1 MVEVASSVSLE
12 GVVADEFN
20 ADEDMKDAFAQS
32 IIDSSDGVFD
42 DVVDVEAV
50 VRRRRLQAE
59 YPPSPALMREADR
72 TRRLQTEYPPSPA
85 PTREADRTLAPTRA
99 AAGLADVSYTGVAR
113 VDGTEDAEAVSTDLL
128 EKAAAA
134 LTTAVDDGS
143 FLTKLRTNAAERSPE
158 AAAAF
163 NAITVDE
170 TATRAHIGRASR
182 VFVVTTPEP
191 TAAPTPRPLSPPT
204 PKPTPAPTPRPSLTM
219 SPVSLVSGG
228 GSGSGSGA
236 AGPDAATAGGAAAG
250 ALVLLL
256 AAAGAFFFYRRN
268 TAAKKS
274 QDVEANANGVCDET
288 GGLEAP
294 PQTAAITSKVDE
306 PPPPPA
312 PGLLARALSRRG
324 SDAAAAAPPPAP
336 AAVPTTTARGK
347 KAGPLRGD
355 SKGGQQ
361 DPHGLR
367 ADGRLV
373 PRSCARRAAPAA
385 RQFPPTPDAP
395 QIGRSAPTTAFLD
408 DQDVARQARPQR
420 RPRSPGAAAPP
431 AAAPAPAPQA
441 PPAPAARGWFGWGAG
456 GDPAS
461 PSQPL
466 EGVLVTPPTALPV
479 TASVV
484 ASSVSR
490 AAAPPRNFCPSCG
503 NRLADGAN
511 FCMACGRSVS
521 S

>member
-59 YPPSPALMREADR
+59 QAEYPPSPALTREADR
-72 TRRLQTEYPPSPA
+72 TRRLQTEYLPSPA

-163 NAITVDE
+163 NAITLDE

-191 TAAPTPRPLSPPT
+191 TAAPTPKPLSLPT

-236 AGPDAATAGGAAAG
+236 AGPDAAAMGGGAAAG

-256 AAAGAFFFYRRN
+256 LTAGAFVFYRR
-268 TAAKKS
+268 TVARDAK
-274 QDVEANANGVCDET
+274 ANAGPGVVDEA

-294 PQTAAITSKVDE
+294 PQTALITSKVDE
-306 PPPPPA
+306 PPPPP
-312 PGLLARALSRRG
+312 R
-324 SDAAAAAPPPAP
+324 
-336 AAVPTTTARGK
+336 
-347 KAGPLRGD
+347 
-355 SKGGQQ
+355 
-361 DPHGLR
+361 
-367 ADGRLV
+367 
-373 PRSCARRAAPAA
+373 
-385 RQFPPTPDAP
+385 
-395 QIGRSAPTTAFLD
+395 
-408 DQDVARQARPQR
+408 
-420 RPRSPGAAAPP
+420 
-431 AAAPAPAPQA
+431 
-441 PPAPAARGWFGWGAG
+441 
-456 GDPAS
+456 
-461 PSQPL
+461 
-466 EGVLVTPPTALPV
+466 
-479 TASVV
+479 
-484 ASSVSR
+484 
-490 AAAPPRNFCPSCG
+490 
-503 NRLADGAN
+503 
-511 FCMACGRSVS
+511 
-521 S
+521 

>member
-1 MVEVASSVSLE
+1 
-12 GVVADEFN
+12 
-20 ADEDMKDAFAQS
+20 MKDAFAQS

-59 YPPSPALMREADR
+59 YPPSPA
-72 TRRLQTEYPPSPA
+72 
-85 PTREADRTLAPTRA
+85 PTREADRTLAPTRV

-113 VDGTEDAEAVSTDLL
+113 VDGTEDAEAVSTEVL

-163 NAITVDE
+163 NAVTVDE
-170 TATRAHIGRASR
+170 TATRAHIGRAKH

-191 TAAPTPRPLSPPT
+191 TAAPTSRPSSPPT

-274 QDVEANANGVCDET
+274 QDVEANANGVCDEA

-294 PQTAAITSKVDE
+294 PQTALITSKVDE

-336 AAVPTTTARGK
+336 AAALTTTVRGK
-347 KAGPLRGD
+347 KKRGPVKGATAKAD
-355 SKGGQQ
+355 SKIRTVYAPMAAWYH
-361 DPHGLR
+361 DPARGALRQRHG
-367 ADGRLV
+367 A
-373 PRSCARRAAPAA
+373 
-385 RQFPPTPDAP
+385 FPPTPDALANWKSF
-395 QIGRSAPTTAFLD
+395 GAVTTAFLD
-408 DQDVARQARPQR
+408 DQGVASTGAPAASAAE
-420 RPRSPGAAAPP
+420 PPAAAPP
-431 AAAPAPAPQA
+431 AAAPVNGALGASCAGGARLVRLGRGRRPRFSVA
-441 PPAPAARGWFGWGAG
+441 AARRCPRRAADGTSRHGIGRGVVGVARG
-456 GDPAS
+456 RSAPKLLPDLRQPARGRRELLHGVRPFRFFLRS
-461 PSQPL
+461 PSPFSFPS
-466 EGVLVTPPTALPV
+466 EG
-479 TASVV
+479 
-484 ASSVSR
+484 SSG
-490 AAAPPRNFCPSCG
+490 PEQ
-503 NRLADGAN
+503 D
-511 FCMACGRSVS
+511 
-521 S
+521 

>member
-1 MVEVASSVSLE
+1 MRLRSPSSTVRTVSSTKWL
-12 GVVADEFN
+12 
-20 ADEDMKDAFAQS
+20 MWRP
-32 IIDSSDGVFD
+32 SSAGG
-42 DVVDVEAV
+42 AC
-50 VRRRRLQAE
+50 RRNIRRA
-59 YPPSPALMREADR
+59 
-72 TRRLQTEYPPSPA
+72 PA

-99 AAGLADVSYTGVAR
+99 ARGPRGRLLHGRRARRRHRGRRGGL
-113 VDGTEDAEAVSTDLL
+113 DGFIGEGRGRR
-128 EKAAAA
+128 

-170 TATRAHIGRASR
+170 TATRAHIGRAR
-182 VFVVTTPEP
+182 HVFVVTTPEP

-256 AAAGAFFFYRRN
+256 AAAGAFFYRRN

-274 QDVEANANGVCDET
+274 QDVEANANGVCDEA

-294 PQTAAITSKVDE
+294 PQTAVITSKVDE

-336 AAVPTTTARGK
+336 AAAPTTTVRGK
-347 KAGPLRGD
+347 KRADRLRGR
-355 SKGGQQ
+355 QQ
-361 DPHGLR
+361 RRTARSAWSSRRWPPGTTSLR
-367 ADGRLV
+367 A
-373 PRSCARRAAPAA
+373 ARAAGKVRTVSADS
-385 RQFPPTPDAP
+385 DALANWKSF
-395 QIGRSAPTTAFLD
+395 GAVTTAFLD
-408 DQDVARQARPQR
+408 DQGVASTGAPAASAAE
-420 RPRSPGAAAPP
+420 PPAAAPP
-431 AAAPAPAPQA
+431 AAAPVTAPSA
-441 PPAPAARGWFGWGAG
+441 PPAPEARGWFGWGAG

-461 PSQPL
+461 PSPPL
-466 EGVLVTPPTALPV
+466 AVT
-479 TASVV
+479 
-484 ASSVSR
+484 SSHRRRQFPSR
-490 AAAPPRNFCPSCG
+490 HRSSRHRCRARPHRPKRPSCG

>member
-50 VRRRRLQAE
+50 VRR
-59 YPPSPALMREADR
+59 
-72 TRRLQTEYPPSPA
+72 RRLQTEYPPSPA

-170 TATRAHIGRASR
+170 TATRAHIGRATR

-191 TAAPTPRPLSPPT
+191 TAAPTPKPLSPPT

-274 QDVEANANGVCDET
+274 QDVEANANGVCDEA

-294 PQTAAITSKVDE
+294 PQTAVITSKDE

-336 AAVPTTTARGK
+336 AAAPTTTVRGK
-347 KAGPLRGD
+347 KKRGPVKGATAKAD
-355 SKGGQQ
+355 SKIRMVFAPMAAWYH
-361 DPHGLR
+361 DP
-367 ADGRLV
+367 A
-373 PRSCARRAAPAA
+373 
-385 RQFPPTPDAP
+385 
-395 QIGRSAPTTAFLD
+395 RSALREKYGQYPATPEALANWKSFGAVTTAFLD
-408 DQDVARQARPQR
+408 DQGVASTGARAASAAEP
-420 RPRSPGAAAPP
+420 PAAAPP
-431 AAAPAPAPQA
+431 AAAPVTAPSA
-441 PPAPAARGWFGWGAG
+441 PPAPEARGWFGWGAG

-461 PSQPL
+461 PSPPL
-466 EGVLVTPPTALPV
+466 EGVLVTPPTAVPD

>member
-1 MVEVASSVSLE
+1 
-12 GVVADEFN
+12 
-20 ADEDMKDAFAQS
+20 MKDAFAQS

-42 DVVDVEAV
+42 EVVDVEAV
-50 VRRRRLQAE
+50 VRR
-59 YPPSPALMREADR
+59 
-72 TRRLQTEYPPSPA
+72 RRLQTEYPPSPA

-170 TATRAHIGRASR
+170 TATRAHIGRATR

-191 TAAPTPRPLSPPT
+191 TAAPTPKPLSPPT

-219 SPVSLVSGG
+219 SPVPLVSGG

-236 AGPDAATAGGAAAG
+236 AGPDAAAMGGGAAAG

-274 QDVEANANGVCDET
+274 QDVEANANGVCDEA

-294 PQTAAITSKVDE
+294 PQTALITSKVDE
-306 PPPPPA
+306 PPLPPA

-324 SDAAAAAPPPAP
+324 SDAAAAAP
-336 AAVPTTTARGK
+336 TTTVRGK
-347 KAGPLRGD
+347 KKRGPVKGATAKAD
-355 SKGGQQ
+355 SKIRMVFAPMAAWYHDPARGALREKYGQY
-361 DPHGLR
+361 
-367 ADGRLV
+367 
-373 PRSCARRAAPAA
+373 PA
-385 RQFPPTPDAP
+385 TPEALANWKSF
-395 QIGRSAPTTAFLD
+395 GAVTTAFLD
-408 DQDVARQARPQR
+408 DQGVASTGAPAASAAE
-420 RPRSPGAAAPP
+420 PPAAAPP
-431 AAAPAPAPQA
+431 AAAPVTAPWA
-441 PPAPAARGWFGWGAG
+441 PPAPEARGWFGWGAG

-461 PSQPL
+461 PSPPL
-466 EGVLVTPPTALPV
+466 EG
-479 TASVV
+479 VV

>member
-1 MVEVASSVSLE
+1 
-12 GVVADEFN
+12 
-20 ADEDMKDAFAQS
+20 MKDAFAQS

-42 DVVDVEAV
+42 EVVDVEAV

-59 YPPSPALMREADR
+59 YPPSPALTREADR
-72 TRRLQTEYPPSPA
+72 TRRLQAEYPPSPA

-163 NAITVDE
+163 NAITLDE

-191 TAAPTPRPLSPPT
+191 TAAPTPRPSSPPT
-204 PKPTPAPTPRPSLTM
+204 PRPTLTPTLRPSLTM
-219 SPVSLVSGG
+219 SPVPLVSGG

-274 QDVEANANGVCDET
+274 QDVEANANGVCDEA

-294 PQTAAITSKVDE
+294 PPPQTAVITSKVDE

-336 AAVPTTTARGK
+336 AAAPTTTVRGK
-347 KAGPLRGD
+347 KRGPVKGATAKAD
-355 SKGGQQ
+355 SKIRMVFAPMAAWYH
-361 DPHGLR
+361 DP
-367 ADGRLV
+367 A
-373 PRSCARRAAPAA
+373 
-385 RQFPPTPDAP
+385 
-395 QIGRSAPTTAFLD
+395 RSALREKYGQYPATPEALANWKSFGAVTTAFLD
-408 DQDVARQARPQR
+408 DQGVASTGARAASAAEP
-420 RPRSPGAAAPP
+420 PAAAPP
-431 AAAPAPAPQA
+431 AAAPVTAPSA
-441 PPAPAARGWFGWGAG
+441 PPAPEARGWFGWGAG

-461 PSQPL
+461 PSPPL
-466 EGVLVTPPTALPV
+466 EGVL
-479 TASVV
+479 

>member
-1 MVEVASSVSLE
+1 
-12 GVVADEFN
+12 
-20 ADEDMKDAFAQS
+20 MKEAFAQS

-59 YPPSPALMREADR
+59 Y
-72 TRRLQTEYPPSPA
+72 QPSPA

-170 TATRAHIGRASR
+170 TATRAHIGRAR
-182 VFVVTTPEP
+182 HVFVVTTPEP

-204 PKPTPAPTPRPSLTM
+204 PRPTLTPTLRPSLTM
-219 SPVSLVSGG
+219 SPVPLVSG

-236 AGPDAATAGGAAAG
+236 AGPDAAAMGGGAAAG

-274 QDVEANANGVCDET
+274 QDVESNASGVFDEAR
-288 GGLEAP
+288 GVKAPSP
-294 PQTAAITSKVDE
+294 PQSAVITSKPDE
-306 PPPPPA
+306 PPPPP
-312 PGLLARALSRRG
+312 
-324 SDAAAAAPPPAP
+324 PP
-336 AAVPTTTARGK
+336 
-347 KAGPLRGD
+347 L
-355 SKGGQQ
+355 
-361 DPHGLR
+361 
-367 ADGRLV
+367 
-373 PRSCARRAAPAA
+373 
-385 RQFPPTPDAP
+385 
-395 QIGRSAPTTAFLD
+395 
-408 DQDVARQARPQR
+408 
-420 RPRSPGAAAPP
+420 GA
-431 AAAPAPAPQA
+431 
-441 PPAPAARGWFGWGAG
+441 
-456 GDPAS
+456 
-461 PSQPL
+461 
-466 EGVLVTPPTALPV
+466 
-479 TASVV
+479 
-484 ASSVSR
+484 
-490 AAAPPRNFCPSCG
+490 
-503 NRLADGAN
+503 
-511 FCMACGRSVS
+511 
-521 S
+521 

>member
-1 MVEVASSVSLE
+1 
-12 GVVADEFN
+12 
-20 ADEDMKDAFAQS
+20 MKDAFAQS

-50 VRRRRLQAE
+50 VRR
-59 YPPSPALMREADR
+59 
-72 TRRLQTEYPPSPA
+72 RRLQTEYPPSPA

-113 VDGTEDAEAVSTDLL
+113 VDGTEDAEAISTDLL

-170 TATRAHIGRASR
+170 TATRAHIGRAR
-182 VFVVTTPEP
+182 HVFVVTTPEP

-204 PKPTPAPTPRPSLTM
+204 PRPTLTPTLRPSLTM
-219 SPVSLVSGG
+219 SPVPLVSG

-236 AGPDAATAGGAAAG
+236 AGPDAAAMGGGAAAG

-274 QDVEANANGVCDET
+274 QDVEANANGVCDEA

-294 PQTAAITSKVDE
+294 PQTAVITSKIDE

-336 AAVPTTTARGK
+336 AAAPTTTVRGK
-347 KAGPLRGD
+347 KKRGPVKGATAKAD
-355 SKGGQQ
+355 SKIRTVYAPMAAWYHDPTRDALREKYGQY
-361 DPHGLR
+361 
-367 ADGRLV
+367 
-373 PRSCARRAAPAA
+373 PA
-385 RQFPPTPDAP
+385 TP
-395 QIGRSAPTTAFLD
+395 
-408 DQDVARQARPQR
+408 
-420 RPRSPGAAAPP
+420 
-431 AAAPAPAPQA
+431 
-441 PPAPAARGWFGWGAG
+441 
-456 GDPAS
+456 
-461 PSQPL
+461 
-466 EGVLVTPPTALPV
+466 EAL
-479 TASVV
+479 
-484 ASSVSR
+484 
-490 AAAPPRNFCPSCG
+490 
-503 NRLADGAN
+503 AN
-511 FCMACGRSVS
+511 
-521 S
+521 

>member
-1 MVEVASSVSLE
+1 
-12 GVVADEFN
+12 
-20 ADEDMKDAFAQS
+20 MKDAFAQS

-72 TRRLQTEYPPSPA
+72 TRRLQAEYPPSPA

-163 NAITVDE
+163 NAVTVDE
-170 TATRAHIGRASR
+170 TATRAHIGRAKH

-274 QDVEANANGVCDET
+274 QDVEANANGVCDEA

-294 PQTAAITSKVDE
+294 PPPQTAVITSKVDE

-336 AAVPTTTARGK
+336 AAAPTTTVRGK
-347 KAGPLRGD
+347 KRGPVKGATAKAD
-355 SKGGQQ
+355 SKIRTVYAPMAAWYH
-361 DPHGLR
+361 DPARGALRQRHG
-367 ADGRLV
+367 A
-373 PRSCARRAAPAA
+373 
-385 RQFPPTPDAP
+385 FPPTPDALANWKSF
-395 QIGRSAPTTAFLD
+395 GAVTTAFLD
-408 DQDVARQARPQR
+408 DQGVASTGARAASAAEP
-420 RPRSPGAAAPP
+420 PAAAPP
-431 AAAPAPAPQA
+431 AAAPVTAPSA
-441 PPAPAARGWFGWGAG
+441 PPAPEARGWFGWGAG

-461 PSQPL
+461 PSPPL
-466 EGVLVTPPTALPV
+466 EGVLVTPPTAVPD

>member
-1 MVEVASSVSLE
+1 M
-12 GVVADEFN
+12 VADEFN
-20 ADEDMKDAFAQS
+20 ADEDMKEAFAQS

-42 DVVDVEAV
+42 EVVDVEAV
-50 VRRRRLQAE
+50 VRRRRLQA
-59 YPPSPALMREADR
+59 
-72 TRRLQTEYPPSPA
+72 EYPPSPA

-170 TATRAHIGRASR
+170 TATRAHIGRAR
-182 VFVVTTPEP
+182 HVFVVTTPEP

-204 PKPTPAPTPRPSLTM
+204 PRPTLTPTPRPSLTM
-219 SPVSLVSGG
+219 SPVPLVSGG

-236 AGPDAATAGGAAAG
+236 AGPDAAAMGGGAAAG

-274 QDVEANANGVCDET
+274 QDVEANANGVCDEA
-288 GGLEAP
+288 GGLEAPPP
-294 PQTAAITSKVDE
+294 PQTAAITSKVNE

-312 PGLLARALSRRG
+312 PL
-324 SDAAAAAPPPAP
+324 AAPA
-336 AAVPTTTARGK
+336 TTVRGK
-347 KAGPLRGD
+347 KKRGPVKGATAKAD
-355 SKGGQQ
+355 SKIRMVFAPMAAWYHDPARGALREKYGQY
-361 DPHGLR
+361 
-367 ADGRLV
+367 
-373 PRSCARRAAPAA
+373 
-385 RQFPPTPDAP
+385 PPTPDALANWKSF
-395 QIGRSAPTTAFLD
+395 GAVTTAFLD
-408 DQDVARQARPQR
+408 DQGVASTGAPAASAAE
-420 RPRSPGAAAPP
+420 PPAAAPP
-431 AAAPAPAPQA
+431 AAAPVTAPSA
-441 PPAPAARGWFGWGAG
+441 PPAPEARGWFGWGAG

-461 PSQPL
+461 PSPPL
-466 EGVLVTPPTALPV
+466 EGVLVTPPTAVPD

>member
-1 MVEVASSVSLE
+1 M
-12 GVVADEFN
+12 ADEFN

-50 VRRRRLQAE
+50 VRRRRLQA
-59 YPPSPALMREADR
+59 
-72 TRRLQTEYPPSPA
+72 EYPPSPA

-163 NAITVDE
+163 NAVTVDE
-170 TATRAHIGRASR
+170 TATRAHIGRAKH

-204 PKPTPAPTPRPSLTM
+204 PKPTPAPTPRPSLTT

-236 AGPDAATAGGAAAG
+236 AGPDAAAMGGGVAAG

-256 AAAGAFFFYRRN
+256 TAGAFVFYRR
-268 TAAKKS
+268 TVARDAK
-274 QDVEANANGVCDET
+274 ANAGPGVVDEA

-294 PQTAAITSKVDE
+294 TQTALITSKVDE

-336 AAVPTTTARGK
+336 AAALTTTVRGK
-347 KAGPLRGD
+347 KKRGPVKGATAKAD
-355 SKGGQQ
+355 SKIRMVFAPMAAWYH
-361 DPHGLR
+361 DPARGALRQRHG
-367 ADGRLV
+367 A
-373 PRSCARRAAPAA
+373 
-385 RQFPPTPDAP
+385 FPPTPDALANWKSF
-395 QIGRSAPTTAFLD
+395 GAVTTAFLD
-408 DQDVARQARPQR
+408 DQDVASTGAPAASAAE
-420 RPRSPGAAAPP
+420 PPAAAPP
-431 AAAPAPAPQA
+431 AAAPVTAPSA
-441 PPAPAARGWFGWGAG
+441 PPAPEARGWFGWGAG

-466 EGVLVTPPTALPV
+466 EGVLVTPPTAVPV

-490 AAAPPRNFCPSCG
+490 AAAPPRNFCPTCG

>member
-1 MVEVASSVSLE
+1 
-12 GVVADEFN
+12 
-20 ADEDMKDAFAQS
+20 MKEAFAQS

-42 DVVDVEAV
+42 EVVDVEAV

-59 YPPSPALMREADR
+59 YPPSPALTREADR
-72 TRRLQTEYPPSPA
+72 TRRLQTEYLPSPA

-113 VDGTEDAEAVSTDLL
+113 VDGTEDAEAVSTEVL

-170 TATRAHIGRASR
+170 TATRAHIGRAR
-182 VFVVTTPEP
+182 HVFVVTTPEP

-236 AGPDAATAGGAAAG
+236 AGPDAAAMGGGVAAG

-256 AAAGAFFFYRRN
+256 TAGAFVFYRR
-268 TAAKKS
+268 TVARDAK
-274 QDVEANANGVCDET
+274 ANAGPGVVDEA

-294 PQTAAITSKVDE
+294 TQTALITSKVDE

-336 AAVPTTTARGK
+336 AAAPTTTVRGK
-347 KAGPLRGD
+347 KKRGPVKGATAKAD
-355 SKGGQQ
+355 SKIRMVFAPMRTWYGA
-361 DPHGLR
+361 P
-367 ADGRLV
+367 
-373 PRSCARRAAPAA
+373 ARRAL
-385 RQFPPTPDAP
+385 REKYGQYPPTPDALANWKSF
-395 QIGRSAPTTAFLD
+395 GAVTTAFLD
-408 DQDVARQARPQR
+408 DQGVASTGAPAASAAE
-420 RPRSPGAAAPP
+420 PPAAAPP
-431 AAAPAPAPQA
+431 AAAPVTAPSA
-441 PPAPAARGWFGWGAG
+441 PPAPEARGWFGWGAG

-461 PSQPL
+461 PSPPL
-466 EGVLVTPPTALPV
+466 EG
-479 TASVV
+479 VV

>member
-1 MVEVASSVSLE
+1 
-12 GVVADEFN
+12 VVADEFN

-50 VRRRRLQAE
+50 VRRRRLQA
-59 YPPSPALMREADR
+59 
-72 TRRLQTEYPPSPA
+72 EYPPSPA

-163 NAITVDE
+163 NAVTVDE
-170 TATRAHIGRASR
+170 TATRAHIGRAR
-182 VFVVTTPEP
+182 HVFVVTTPEP

-236 AGPDAATAGGAAAG
+236 AGPDAAAMGGVAAG

-256 AAAGAFFFYRRN
+256 TAGAFVFYRR
-268 TAAKKS
+268 TVARDAK
-274 QDVEANANGVCDET
+274 ANAGPGVVDEA

-294 PQTAAITSKVDE
+294 PQTALITSKVDE

-336 AAVPTTTARGK
+336 AAAPTTTVRGK
-347 KAGPLRGD
+347 KKCGPVKGATAKAD
-355 SKGGQQ
+355 SKIRMVFAPMAAWYH
-361 DPHGLR
+361 DPARGALRQRHG
-367 ADGRLV
+367 A
-373 PRSCARRAAPAA
+373 
-385 RQFPPTPDAP
+385 FPPTPDALANWKSF
-395 QIGRSAPTTAFLD
+395 GAVTTAFLD
-408 DQDVARQARPQR
+408 DQGVASTGAPAASAAE
-420 RPRSPGAAAPP
+420 PPAAAPP
-431 AAAPAPAPQA
+431 AAAPVTAPSA
-441 PPAPAARGWFGWGAG
+441 PPAPEARGWFGWGAG

-461 PSQPL
+461 PSPPL
-466 EGVLVTPPTALPV
+466 EGVIVTPPTAVPD

-484 ASSVSR
+484 ASS
-490 AAAPPRNFCPSCG
+490 APRNFCPTCG

>member
-20 ADEDMKDAFAQS
+20 ADEDMKEAFAQS

-50 VRRRRLQAE
+50 VRRRRLQA
-59 YPPSPALMREADR
+59 
-72 TRRLQTEYPPSPA
+72 EYPPSPA

-170 TATRAHIGRASR
+170 TATRAHIGRAR
-182 VFVVTTPEP
+182 HVFVVTTPEP

-236 AGPDAATAGGAAAG
+236 AGPDAAAAGGAAAG

-274 QDVEANANGVCDET
+274 QDVEANANGVCDEA

-294 PQTAAITSKVDE
+294 PQTAVITSKVDE

-336 AAVPTTTARGK
+336 AAAPTTTVRGK
-347 KAGPLRGD
+347 KRGPVKGATAKAD
-355 SKGGQQ
+355 SKIRMVFAPMRTWYGA
-361 DPHGLR
+361 P
-367 ADGRLV
+367 
-373 PRSCARRAAPAA
+373 ARRAL
-385 RQFPPTPDAP
+385 REKYGQYPPTPDALANWKSF
-395 QIGRSAPTTAFLD
+395 GAVTTAFLD
-408 DQDVARQARPQR
+408 DQGVASTGAPAASAAE
-420 RPRSPGAAAPP
+420 PPAAAPP
-431 AAAPAPAPQA
+431 AAAPVTAPSA
-441 PPAPAARGWFGWGAG
+441 PPAPEARGWFGWGAG

-461 PSQPL
+461 PSPPL
-466 EGVLVTPPTALPV
+466 EG
-479 TASVV
+479 VV

>member
-1 MVEVASSVSLE
+1 M
-12 GVVADEFN
+12 VADEFN

-59 YPPSPALMREADR
+59 YHPPSPALTRDADR

-163 NAITVDE
+163 NAVTVDE
-170 TATRAHIGRASR
+170 TATRAHIGRAR
-182 VFVVTTPEP
+182 HVFVVTTPEP

-236 AGPDAATAGGAAAG
+236 AGPDAAAMGGGAAAG

-256 AAAGAFFFYRRN
+256 LTAGAFVFYRR
-268 TAAKKS
+268 TVARDAK
-274 QDVEANANGVCDET
+274 ANAGPGVVDEA

-294 PQTAAITSKVDE
+294 TQTALITSKVDE

-336 AAVPTTTARGK
+336 AAALTTTVRGK
-347 KAGPLRGD
+347 KKRGPVKGATAKAD
-355 SKGGQQ
+355 SKIRMVFAPMAAWYH
-361 DPHGLR
+361 DPARGALRQRHG
-367 ADGRLV
+367 A
-373 PRSCARRAAPAA
+373 
-385 RQFPPTPDAP
+385 FPPTPDALANWKSF
-395 QIGRSAPTTAFLD
+395 GAVTTAFLD
-408 DQDVARQARPQR
+408 DQGVASTGAPAASAAE
-420 RPRSPGAAAPP
+420 PPAAAPP
-431 AAAPAPAPQA
+431 AAAPVTAPSA
-441 PPAPAARGWFGWGAG
+441 PPAPEARGWFGWGAG

-461 PSQPL
+461 PSPPL
-466 EGVLVTPPTALPV
+466 EGVLVTPPTAVPV

-484 ASSVSR
+484 ASS
-490 AAAPPRNFCPSCG
+490 APRNFCPTCG

>member
-42 DVVDVEAV
+42 EVVDVEAV
-50 VRRRRLQAE
+50 VRRRRLQA
-59 YPPSPALMREADR
+59 
-72 TRRLQTEYPPSPA
+72 EYPPSPA

-163 NAITVDE
+163 NAVTVDE
-170 TATRAHIGRASR
+170 TATRAHIGRAKH

-191 TAAPTPRPLSPPT
+191 TTAPTPRPLSPPT

-274 QDVEANANGVCDET
+274 QDVEANANGVCDEA

-294 PQTAAITSKVDE
+294 PQTALITSKVDE

-336 AAVPTTTARGK
+336 AAAPTTTVRGK
-347 KAGPLRGD
+347 KKRGPVKGATAKAD
-355 SKGGQQ
+355 SKIRTVYAPMAAWYH
-361 DPHGLR
+361 DPARGALRQRHG
-367 ADGRLV
+367 A
-373 PRSCARRAAPAA
+373 
-385 RQFPPTPDAP
+385 FPPTPDALANWKSF
-395 QIGRSAPTTAFLD
+395 GAVTTAFLD
-408 DQDVARQARPQR
+408 DQGVASTGAPAASAAE
-420 RPRSPGAAAPP
+420 PPAAAPP
-431 AAAPAPAPQA
+431 AAAPVTAPSA
-441 PPAPAARGWFGWGAG
+441 PPAPEARGWFGWGAG

-461 PSQPL
+461 PSPPL
-466 EGVLVTPPTALPV
+466 EGVLVTPPTAVPV

-484 ASSVSR
+484 ASS
-490 AAAPPRNFCPSCG
+490 APRNFCPTCG

>member
-1 MVEVASSVSLE
+1 M
-12 GVVADEFN
+12 VADEFN

-42 DVVDVEAV
+42 EVVDVEAV
-50 VRRRRLQAE
+50 VRRRRLQA
-59 YPPSPALMREADR
+59 
-72 TRRLQTEYPPSPA
+72 EYPPSPA

-163 NAITVDE
+163 NAVTVDE
-170 TATRAHIGRASR
+170 TATRAHIGRAKH

-274 QDVEANANGVCDET
+274 QDVEANANGVCDEA

-294 PQTAAITSKVDE
+294 PPPQTAVITSKVDE
-306 PPPPPA
+306 PPPPP
-312 PGLLARALSRRG
+312 R
-324 SDAAAAAPPPAP
+324 
-336 AAVPTTTARGK
+336 
-347 KAGPLRGD
+347 
-355 SKGGQQ
+355 
-361 DPHGLR
+361 
-367 ADGRLV
+367 
-373 PRSCARRAAPAA
+373 
-385 RQFPPTPDAP
+385 
-395 QIGRSAPTTAFLD
+395 
-408 DQDVARQARPQR
+408 
-420 RPRSPGAAAPP
+420 
-431 AAAPAPAPQA
+431 
-441 PPAPAARGWFGWGAG
+441 
-456 GDPAS
+456 
-461 PSQPL
+461 
-466 EGVLVTPPTALPV
+466 
-479 TASVV
+479 
-484 ASSVSR
+484 
-490 AAAPPRNFCPSCG
+490 
-503 NRLADGAN
+503 
-511 FCMACGRSVS
+511 
-521 S
+521 

>member
-1 MVEVASSVSLE
+1 
-12 GVVADEFN
+12 
-20 ADEDMKDAFAQS
+20 MKDAFAQS

-50 VRRRRLQAE
+50 VRRRRLQA
-59 YPPSPALMREADR
+59 
-72 TRRLQTEYPPSPA
+72 EYPPSPA

-163 NAITVDE
+163 NAITLDE

-191 TAAPTPRPLSPPT
+191 TAAPTPKPLSLPT

-274 QDVEANANGVCDET
+274 QDVEANANGVCDEA

-294 PQTAAITSKVDE
+294 PQTAVITSKVDE

-336 AAVPTTTARGK
+336 AAALTTTVRGK
-347 KAGPLRGD
+347 KKRGPVKGATAKAD
-355 SKGGQQ
+355 SKIRMVFAPMAAWYH
-361 DPHGLR
+361 DPARGALR
-367 ADGRLV
+367 EKYG
-373 PRSCARRAAPAA
+373 
-385 RQFPPTPDAP
+385 QFPPTPDALANWKSF
-395 QIGRSAPTTAFLD
+395 GAVTTAFLD
-408 DQDVARQARPQR
+408 DQGVASTGARAASAAEP
-420 RPRSPGAAAPP
+420 PAAAPP
-431 AAAPAPAPQA
+431 AAAPVTAPSA
-441 PPAPAARGWFGWGAG
+441 PPAPEARGWFGWGAG

-461 PSQPL
+461 PSPPL
-466 EGVLVTPPTALPV
+466 EG
-479 TASVV
+479 VV